1 MNCSTRN
8 ATASNPFSLAQQVL
22 ERTHNHT
29 GSDQGALSIVEGD
42 TGVTFEFDVPG
53 LSNDDITL
61 NLEDGRLTVA
71 GSRQV
76 ESNSGNEVYSERR
89 SSNFRRVLRL
99 DRKLDPSTVDAELSE
114 GVLRVT
120 VARRPEA
127 EKRTIAVRAAASA

>member
-8 ATASNPFSLAQQVL
+8 TTTSNPFSLAQQVL
-22 ERTHNHT
+22 ERTHNHS

-42 TGVTFEFDVPG
+42 TGLTFEFDVPG
-53 LSNDDITL
+53 LGHDDITI

-76 ESNSGNEVYSERR
+76 ASDGGNEVYSERR
-89 SSNFRRVLRL
+89 SLNFRRVLRL
-99 DRKLDPSTVDAELSE
+99 DRRLDPSSVDAELSD

-127 EKRTIAVRAAASA
+127 EKRTITVRSATTE